1 MSWHIEKKKVKSR
14 TYYYAR
20 KNKWTKNG
28 PRRDIEI
35 YLGSANKI
43 VEAMTRAPSEIAIKT
58 YDFGK
63 EAAILSIANEL
74 NFRHIVYECIPKNK
88 GFSANELMLLVP
100 LGRSNHKLSKVKTVN
115 WYSKSYLPFY
125 FDLPR
130 KISEDSL
137 YHILDYLTSPVRDS
151 ISDMLAKRLLELG
164 ISPSAIFYDT
174 TNFRTYIEKG
184 EELPKRGKSKEG
196 PTRQNLIGLALAI
209 SDEDIPFLHRTFA
222 GNKSDKELFPIM
234 VKELKSRLVR
244 IGINPK
250 ELTLVFDRG
259 NNSKDNIDLAK
270 DVSGIIAGLSRN
282 QFGNLMDISLS
293 LFKDS
298 YTSYKGTK
306 ISGYRTKHTAFGRKW
321 TCVIIYNPATEKKKL
336 AEYMED
342 KKKIIQTLK
351 ELKKKTTRKGSGKKM
366 TVVSAVRHAEK
377 AITKDYTTVFKP
389 DIVNNLFYWSI
400 DEEAEKKLKKT
411 LGRQVVITDKKK
423 WDTVKIMKTYN
434 QKSLIESDMKLV
446 KDDLVIPLFP
456 SFHRK
461 DGRIEANIFLCM
473 TGVLFLRYMMWK
485 LRDLK
490 LSAHDIIETLEDIK
504 VSLTKYKNSNKAKWV
519 INNMDITQAVIF
531 SRLNLQDFL
540 PK

>member
-1 MSWHIEKKKVKSR
+1 MSWHIEKKKVKGH

-43 VEAMTRAPSEIAIKT
+43 VEAMTRVSSEIAIKT

-74 NFRHIVYECIPKNK
+74 NFQQIVHDCVPKKN
-88 GFSANELMLLVP
+88 GFSASELMLLVP
-100 LGRSNHKLSKVKTVN
+100 LGRSKHKLSKVKTVN

-125 FDLPR
+125 FDLPQ

-137 YHILDYLTSPVRDS
+137 YHMLDYLTPSVQDG
-151 ISDMLAKRLLELG
+151 ISDTLAKRLLDLG
-164 ISPSAIFYDT
+164 ISPSAMFYDT
-174 TNFRTYIEKG
+174 TNFRTFIEKG
-184 EELPKRGKSKEG
+184 GDLPRRGRSKKG
-196 PTRQNLIGLALAI
+196 PTKLNLIGLALAI

-222 GNKSDKELFPIM
+222 GNKSDKDLFPVM
-234 VKELKSRLVR
+234 VEQLKSRLVR

-282 QFGNLMDISLS
+282 QFGDLMDIPLN

-298 YTSYKGTK
+298 YASYKGTK
-306 ISGYRTKHTAFGRKW
+306 ISGYRTKHTAFGREW
-321 TCVIIYNPATEKKKL
+321 VCVVIYNPATEKKKL
-336 AEYMED
+336 VEYQEE

-351 ELKKKTTRKGSGKKM
+351 ELEKKTRRKGSGRKM
-366 TVVSAVRHAEK
+366 TPVSAVRHAER
-377 AITKDYTTVFKP
+377 AIPKDYTTVFKP
-389 DIVNNLFYWSI
+389 DIVNKLFCWSI

-411 LGRQVVITDKKK
+411 LGRQVVITDKEE

-461 DGRIEANIFLCM
+461 DNRIEANIFLCM

-485 LRDLK
+485 LKDLK
-490 LSAHDIIETLEDIK
+490 LSIHDVIEALEGIQL
-504 VSLTKYKNSNKAKWV
+504 SLTKYKNSNKAKWV
-519 INNMDITQAVIF
+519 VNDMDIIQAAIF
-531 SRLNLQDFL
+531 SRLNLQEFL
-540 PK
+540 PR